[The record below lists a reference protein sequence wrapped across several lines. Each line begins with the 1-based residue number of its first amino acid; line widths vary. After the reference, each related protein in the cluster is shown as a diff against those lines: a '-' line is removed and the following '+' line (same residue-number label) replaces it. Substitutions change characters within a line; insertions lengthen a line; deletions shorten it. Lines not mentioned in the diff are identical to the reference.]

1 MINFKK
7 FASHAFMALALAMGA
22 AAAQAGPIY
31 HVAIN
36 AATFGPGAGTLEF
49 AFAGPELT
57 PTTATVSNLTGALG
71 AATQSAFVIGAAPGD
86 IVFTNG
92 DSYNFLSYAVANIG
106 GMYEFDISFSDFSA
120 NTDSLQFLINVI
132 NDETLD
138 FFNPVQF
145 TLVAGFMDDEAYLDI
160 FFDDAVATVTEVSQV
175 PEPSQLLLLLTA
187 LAIMGAIARRKHLG

>member
-1 MINFKK
+1 MFNLKK
-7 FASHAFMALALAMGA
+7 FASHAFMALAMAMGC
-22 AAAQAGPIY
+22 AAAQAGPTY

-57 PTTATVSNLTGALG
+57 LTTATMSNLTGALG
-71 AATQSAFVIGAAPGD
+71 AATQSAFVVGAAPGS

-92 DSYNFLSYAVANIG
+92 ESYNFLSYAVASIG

-120 NTDSLQFLINVI
+120 NTDSLQFMVNVI

-145 TLVAGFMDDEAYLDI
+145 TLVAAFMDQAPYPPQAPRLKNAPRAQRPD
-160 FFDDAVATVTEVSQV
+160 VA
-175 PEPSQLLLLLTA
+175 
-187 LAIMGAIARRKHLG
+187 